1 MLDQKAKATDDIYI
15 IYVYKSYHMTIV
27 AESLFSLYISRLWI
41 RGRRR
46 ENGGEEGD
54 ELLARSEK
62 EFLGRHGEAELSI

>member
-1 MLDQKAKATDDIYI
+1 
-15 IYVYKSYHMTIV
+15 MTIV
-27 AESLFSLYISRLWI
+27 AESLFSLDISRLWI

-62 EFLGRHGEAELSI
+62 EFVGRHGEAELSI